1 MISPAEEVAGAPSLR
16 REVTLDPGHG
26 EVVSAWLHAS
36 SLGVFEAFVDGVPAG
51 PDVLSPGW
59 SSYEWRLRYRS
70 YDVTS
75 LLSATSV
82 LGFSLGNG
90 WYRGRLSWNGH
101 RDFYGDRLGLIAQLE
116 VVFADGH
123 RQVVVTDE
131 SWSAGPSEV
140 ARRRPLRRPDDRR
153 AAARRLLVA
162 SGSRAGGMGGGRGRA
177 VRRAA
182 AGAVRRTTRG
192 PSREPAPGRDLDLAV
207 GAYVGRLRAEPGRL
221 AALHGARRG
230 GPRDHAAARGG
241 ARGRRAGR
249 PPAADRRGHRPARAQ
264 RWRRLLRADQDV
276 PRVPLRGGQRLAGH
290 PDRRLPRGRG
300 RALRPAPDRPLL
312 VLRRPAQPAARQHGL
327 GPARQLPGRAQRLP
341 ATRRAARVDRR
352 HRGVRALR
360 GLPLRRRRLPPRL
373 AGRPRT
379 RAAGPGRAGA
389 VRRPGRAEVRGTSD
403 RVPAARDRRD
413 LERRGRVGAVGAVAG
428 VRRPAGARGPVRL
441 HGRPPDPGRVAA
453 LAVGAVGHRLPVRR
467 LAGPAGPARPAV
479 RVAAPT
485 AAWWPP
491 PAPTGPPASWPSPPR

>member
-1 MISPAEEVAGAPSLR
+1 MR

-70 YDVTS
+70 YDVAA

-131 SWSAGPSEV
+131 TLAAVRRGP
-140 ARRRPLRRPDDRR
+140 RRRPLRRPDDRR

-162 SGSRAGGMGGGRGRA
+162 SRSRAGGVGGGRGRA

-207 GAYVGRLRAEPGRL
+207 GDVRWSTSGRTWSAGCASRC
-221 AALHGARRG
+221 
-230 GPRDHAAARGG
+230 AARPA
-241 ARGRRAGR
+241 ARSRCGTRRCSRTAARR
-249 PPAADRRGHRPARAQ
+249 PPAADRRGHRPAGAQ
-264 RWRRLLRADQDV
+264 RGRRLLRADQDV
-276 PRVPLRGGQRLAGH
+276 PRVPLRGGH
-290 PDRRLPRGRG
+290 
-300 RALRPAPDRPLL
+300 
-312 VLRRPAQPAARQHGL
+312 
-327 GPARQLPGRAQRLP
+327 
-341 ATRRAARVDRR
+341 
-352 HRGVRALR
+352 
-360 GLPLRRRRLPPRL
+360 RL
-373 AGRPRT
+373 AGRP
-379 RAAGPGRAGA
+379 
-389 VRRPGRAEVRGTSD
+389 
-403 RVPAARDRRD
+403 
-413 LERRGRVGAVGAVAG
+413 
-428 VRRPAGARGPVRL
+428 
-441 HGRPPDPGRVAA
+441 
-453 LAVGAVGHRLPVRR
+453 
-467 LAGPAGPARPAV
+467 
-479 RVAAPT
+479 
-485 AAWWPP
+485 
-491 PAPTGPPASWPSPPR
+491 

>member
-1 MISPAEEVAGAPSLR
+1 MISPAEELAGRRSLR

-26 EVVSAWLHAS
+26 EVVSAWLHVVEPRG
-36 SLGVFEAFVDGVPAG
+36 LRGVRRRGA
-51 PDVLSPGW
+51 GW
-59 SSYEWRLRYRS
+59 SGRAEPGLEQLR
-70 YDVTS
+70 VAAS
-75 LLSATSV
+75 LPQLRRRRPCCSATSV

-140 ARRRPLRRPDDRR
+140 VADDLYDGQTIDARLRDDSWLRPGPAPVGWVGVEAVPFDVQRLAPYVGPPVVRHESRRPVEIWTSPSGRTLVDFGQNLVGWLRFTVR
-153 AAARRLLVA
+153 
-162 SGSRAGGMGGGRGRA
+162 GEAGHEITLRHAEVLEDGELG
-177 VRRAA
+177 VR
-182 AGAVRRTTRG
+182 
-192 PSREPAPGRDLDLAV
+192 
-207 GAYVGRLRAEPGRL
+207 
-221 AALHGARRG
+221 
-230 GPRDHAAARGG
+230 
-241 ARGRRAGR
+241 
-249 PPAADRRGHRPARAQ
+249 PAADRRGHRPARAQ

-327 GPARQLPGRAQRLP
+327 GPARQLPGRAQRLS

-379 RAAGPGRAGA
+379 RAA
-389 VRRPGRAEVRGTSD
+389 RPR
-403 RVPAARDRRD
+403 
-413 LERRGRVGAVGAVAG
+413 
-428 VRRPAGARGPVRL
+428 
-441 HGRPPDPGRVAA
+441 
-453 LAVGAVGHRLPVRR
+453 
-467 LAGPAGPARPAV
+467 
-479 RVAAPT
+479 
-485 AAWWPP
+485 
-491 PAPTGPPASWPSPPR
+491 TGWCRSSSRTR